1 MRGERGTRREF
12 LAACSHAGLSAAT
25 TSLLLA
31 CVTRRAA
38 PPPNEQPRSAAGP
51 LERELRIFNWSDYI
65 AADTISRF
73 EQESGVRVTYDT
85 YESNEEMVA
94 KLVAGGDGYDIVA
107 PSGYLVP
114 VLIEGGLLQPLD
126 HAVLTNWAYL
136 LPLFVNA
143 EADRGGRYAMPYQ
156 WGTTGLAYRRDLIG
170 VPPQGWGVFA
180 DPSLR
185 GKMTMLDDGREVLGA
200 MLKWRGR
207 SVNAVDP
214 GQLQRAKQDAL
225 LVKPDLRAYLSAA
238 VKGQLISG
246 DVAVAQLWS
255 GDTRQ
260 AQLEEARVEYTIPV
274 EGSLLFTDY
283 LIVPRAAPNRRAAHA
298 FLNYVLRPAVA
309 AEIAEQTGYGP
320 TNGPA
325 IALMPHPVEPPDAQL
340 LRRLE
345 FQRDLGPAT
354 DLWDRLWTEVKA
366 GCEVRGER
374 EAGRPSHLLPLTSYL
389 LPLTCYVLVRPAIGD
404 LRCCTTSEWSW
415 RLSAPRSSSV
425 H

>member
-1 MRGERGTRREF
+1 LRGTRREF
-12 LAACSHAGLSAAT
+12 LAACSQAGLSAAT
-25 TSLLLA
+25 TSLLLS
-31 CVTRRAA
+31 CVTRRVA
-38 PPPNEQPRSAAGP
+38 PPANEQALPAAGP

-73 EQESGVRVTYDT
+73 EAETGVRVTYDT

-114 VLIEGGLLQPLD
+114 VLVEGGLLQPLD
-126 HAVLTNWAYL
+126 HAVLTNWAHL

-143 EADRGGRYAMPYQ
+143 EADSGGKYAMPYQ
-156 WGTTGLAYRRDLIG
+156 WGTTGLAYRRDLIRTAPG
-170 VPPQGWGVFA
+170 GWGVFA
-180 DPSLR
+180 DASLR

-200 MLKWRGR
+200 MLRWRGH
-207 SVNAVDP
+207 SLNAVDF
-214 GQLQRAKQDAL
+214 GQLRDARRDAL
-225 LVKPDLRAYLSAA
+225 QVKPNVRAYLSAT

-246 DVAVAQLWS
+246 DVVVAQLWS

-260 AQLEEARVEYTIPV
+260 AQLEEARIEYTIPV
-274 EGSLLFTDY
+274 EGSVLFTDY
-283 LIVPRAAPNRRAAHA
+283 LVIPRAAPNRRTAHA
-298 FLNYVLRPAVA
+298 FLNYVLRPPIA

-325 IALMPHPVEPPDAQL
+325 IALMAHPVEPPDAQL
-340 LRRLE
+340 MQRLE

-366 GCEVRGER
+366 G
-374 EAGRPSHLLPLTSYL
+374 
-389 LPLTCYVLVRPAIGD
+389 
-404 LRCCTTSEWSW
+404 
-415 RLSAPRSSSV
+415 
-425 H
+425 